1 MRRDHFYAGLGQ
13 FSVSLVGIVGIVA
26 NHALDRFFHK
36 GFCERLLNQRYFMRR
51 GAFRADG
58 DRKTTS
64 VSHCHYLG
72 PLAAL
77 GLAHAEAWLYNW
89 DEFWSSVFEETVTS
103 IERRNFQ

>member
-13 FSVSLVGIVGIVA
+13 FSVSLVGVVGIVA
-26 NHALDRFFHK
+26 NQALDRFFHK
-36 GFCERLLNQRYFMRR
+36 DFCERLLNQRYFMRR

-77 GLAHAEAWLYNW
+77 GLAHAEAWLY
-89 DEFWSSVFEETVTS
+89 TG